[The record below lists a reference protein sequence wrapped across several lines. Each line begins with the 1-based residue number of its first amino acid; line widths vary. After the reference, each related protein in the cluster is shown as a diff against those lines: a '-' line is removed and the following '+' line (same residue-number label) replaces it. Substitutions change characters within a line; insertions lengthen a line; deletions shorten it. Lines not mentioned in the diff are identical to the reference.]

1 MLPLLSQEKIQG
13 TEIATG
19 KAKWGDLGDGEM
31 GYVFLDDDD
40 FHWRVNPQTAIEM
53 GVSEEDLMDCVD
65 QIEDQYGD
73 HEGVEMAFG
82 MYPDQG
88 YKNVGLVF
96 VSRTNPNV
104 RCFFSPTDSKLGW
117 VGFFSW
123 YYSKEGAAETLDQF
137 VKRFDSMSGNR
148 ESNILASPVVPK
160 YEEASEFLQTR
171 KDVKMEIKEAFLQKV
186 WDFHKNVAPGFKTRL
201 GEEILSEWTELKKP
215 TDNPTTATA

>member
-1 MLPLLSQEKIQG
+1 MLPLTSQQKIQG

-19 KAKWGDLGDGEM
+19 KAKWGDVGDGQL
-31 GYVFLDDDD
+31 GYVFDNDED

-53 GVSEEDLMDCVD
+53 GVSEEDLLDCVD
-65 QIEDQYGD
+65 QIEEYYGS
-73 HEGVEMAFG
+73 HQAVEMAFG

-123 YYSKEGAAETLDQF
+123 YFSKEGKQETLDQF
-137 VKRFDSMSGNR
+137 IKSYDMLSGNR
-148 ESNILASPVVPK
+148 GTNILVSPVVPK
-160 YEEASEFLQTR
+160 YEEASEYLQTR
-171 KDVKMEIKEAFLQKV
+171 KDVKSELKEAFLQKV
-186 WDFHKNVAPGFKTRL
+186 WDFHKNVAPGFKARL
-201 GEEILSEWTELKKP
+201 GEEIIVEWTDLQKK
-215 TDNPTTATA
+215 TTETTATA